1 MELVCYELV
10 GTYLKEVNICFV
22 CVCYVVSMT
31 LGDRLPFN
39 IPAYQV
45 N

>member
-10 GTYLKEVNICFV
+10 GADLKEVSICF
-22 CVCYVVSMT
+22 CVCYVDSMT

-39 IPAYQV
+39 IAAYQL